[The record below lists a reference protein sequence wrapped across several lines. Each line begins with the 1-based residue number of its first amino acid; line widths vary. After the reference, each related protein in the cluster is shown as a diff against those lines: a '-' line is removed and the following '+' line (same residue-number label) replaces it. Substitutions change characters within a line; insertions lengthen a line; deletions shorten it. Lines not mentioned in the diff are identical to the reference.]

1 VRDAII
7 PSGVIKNLNKQVFLG
22 GACGTTTWRRDIA
35 RPMLDEAGV
44 TYFDP
49 QLGPGEWT
57 EAREPIEMQAK
68 DEAEVLLFVITG
80 ETRGVA
86 TVAEIAYYM
95 ALNRKLA
102 LVVNDV
108 SESTSAAE
116 RDDLNRGRIFVRTMA
131 RRHNVPVF
139 ATVAEA
145 VQHAIARVRAACAE
159 PMNRNRLDTILR
171 DIEFRNGHFLLRETE
186 DGFLIQLCC
195 KEEDV
200 HSAQPQEF
208 LGRHWF
214 IGTQASP
221 GEVVRTAL
229 KAVLTWQ
236 EHEAREHFKYRGVQV
251 FTPHFD
257 VEG

>member
-1 VRDAII
+1 MR
-7 PSGVIKNLNKQVFLG
+7 KQVFLG

-35 RPMLDEAGV
+35 RPMLDHAGV

-57 EAREPIEMQAK
+57 EEREPIEMQAK

-102 LVVNDV
+102 LVVNDI
-108 SESTSAAE
+108 SGSASAAE

-131 RRHNVPVF
+131 RKHNVPVF
-139 ATVAEA
+139 ATIEEA
-145 VQHAIARVRAACAE
+145 VQYAIDLVNAQTSG
-159 PMNRNRLDTILR
+159 PMSRDRLEAILA
-171 DIEFRNGHFLLRETE
+171 DIEFKKGRFLLREI
-186 DGFLIQLCC
+186 DNGFLIQLCC
-195 KEEDV
+195 NEADV
-200 HSAQPQEF
+200 HSGHPQEF
-208 LGRHWF
+208 LGRPWYV
-214 IGTQASP
+214 GNQATPSD
-221 GEVVRTAL
+221 VVKTAL

-236 EHEAREHFKYRGVQV
+236 EHEAREQFKYRGVQL
-251 FTPHFD
+251 FSPHVD
-257 VEG
+257 IETLADHAGAAPHS